1 MLKDIIFWKDLAPMI
16 LHHHERWDGRG
27 YPERL
32 EKDAIPVGAR
42 IIGACEAF
50 DVITS
55 KHSYKSPLPY
65 EMALREMEAHAGT
78 QFDPEIVGA
87 MKSSIAEQDTIEK
100 KPTPPPAR

>member
-1 MLKDIIFWKDLAPMI
+1 MVKDIIFWKDLAPMI

-27 YPERL
+27 YPAKL
-32 EKDAIPVGAR
+32 QKDAIPLGAR

-65 EMALREMEAHAGT
+65 EMALREMNAHAGT
-78 QFDPEIVGA
+78 QFDPEIVAA
-87 MKSSIAEQDTIEK
+87 MRTSISEEDTLEK
-100 KPTPPPAR
+100 RGNSPSR